1 MLKKCW
7 PNKCWLKGTHLWWRD
22 FKYSLEPDTHPLP
35 AFQAVRFT
43 PTLQRRADS
52 HISYIPRSLK
62 SLAPFDLF
70 SFHIPSHFT
79 LCNQRQSSP
88 SHRFTSWFISHYRL
102 TVPPTALRW
111 LLYLPAVQALLPSR
125 WFWSPRAACHP
136 VLLGRWVPLLD
147 KSRPT
152 HPAWLGEALLGK
164 PGL

>member
-1 MLKKCW
+1 MLTEGNTPLMEGFQILSRTRYSPSTCIPGSQVHPNSPKKGRLTYFFF
-7 PNKCWLKGTHLWWRD
+7 PH
-22 FKYSLEPDTHPLP
+22 
-35 AFQAVRFT
+35 
-43 PTLQRRADS
+43 
-52 HISYIPRSLK
+52 SLK
-62 SLAPFDLF
+62 SLVPFDLF

-102 TVPPTALRW
+102 TVPPTALGW

-152 HPAWLGEALLGK
+152 HPAWPGEALLGK